1 MADQEKIK
9 NLFSFEKIASITSGK
24 PDYPDWFDEFKRL
37 STKNLMDQNL
47 PSIKDS
53 EWESTKI
60 NSLTKKLFNDDFNF
74 SHSANDLIVGDT
86 KKDPNK
92 ITISFSNGIYMC
104 SEELPS
110 HIKILSHIK
119 DKDKFRD
126 LLDIKKEN
134 NSSFSSTLN
143 SIILS
148 DLLLI
153 ETSSNQKVDTLIHII
168 NHASNQANLA
178 PRIEIRAATN
188 SSVKI
193 LEEVRTSNDS
203 IMNHVLRVNCQ
214 KNANIEFYK
223 VIQRQENSHYL
234 GTQDIEAS
242 ENAKI
247 KFFLWDFGGD
257 TSKTVTDTKLLGKK
271 SEINYSAL
279 FTPNKYLHSGN
290 QIKINHEASH
300 TKSKIKVRGVLND
313 HSSGVFYGKIKVK
326 ESVTKTSAFMENKN
340 LLLSDDASISSK
352 PILEIYNDDTECSHS
367 ATSGSIDKEKLFYL
381 KTRGIDEVEAKSFL
395 VNSFIEE
402 ISGEITNK
410 KIQDVFKKCLVQSG
424 QL

>member
-203 IMNHVLRVNCQ
+203 IMNHVLRVSCQ

-242 ENAKI
+242 ENARI

-410 KIQDVFKKCLVQSG
+410 KIQDVFKKYLVQSG

>member
-168 NHASNQANLA
+168 NHASNQTNLA

-242 ENAKI
+242 ENARI

>member
-168 NHASNQANLA
+168 NHASNEANLA

-242 ENAKI
+242 ENARI

-279 FTPNKYLHSGN
+279 FTPNKHLHSGN

-381 KTRGIDEVEAKSFL
+381 KTRGIDEVEAKNFL

>member
-168 NHASNQANLA
+168 NHASNQTNLA

-247 KFFLWDFGGD
+247 KFFLSDFGGD

>member
-168 NHASNQANLA
+168 NHASNQTNLA

-242 ENAKI
+242 ENARI

-313 HSSGVFYGKIKVK
+313 HSSGVVYGKIKVK
-326 ESVTKTSAFMENKN
+326 ESVTNTSAFMENKN

-410 KIQDVFKKCLVQSG
+410 KIQDVFKKYLVQSG

>member
-37 STKNLMDQNL
+37 STKNLMDQKL

-74 SHSANDLIVGDT
+74 SHSANDLIVGDI

-92 ITISFSNGIYMC
+92 ITINFSNGIYMC

-168 NHASNQANLA
+168 NHASNETNLA

-242 ENAKI
+242 ENARI

-410 KIQDVFKKCLVQSG
+410 KIQDVFKKYLVQSG

>member
-74 SHSANDLIVGDT
+74 SHSANDLIVGDI

-168 NHASNQANLA
+168 NHASNQTNLA

-242 ENAKI
+242 ENARI

-410 KIQDVFKKCLVQSG
+410 KIQDVFKKYLVQSG

>member
-74 SHSANDLIVGDT
+74 SHSANDLIVGDI

-119 DKDKFRD
+119 DKDQFRD

-153 ETSSNQKVDTLIHII
+153 ETSSNQKVDSLIHIV
-168 NHASNQANLA
+168 NHASNQSNLA
-178 PRIEIRAATN
+178 PRIEIRAESN

-193 LEEVRTSNDS
+193 LEEVKTSNDS

-242 ENAKI
+242 ENARI

-410 KIQDVFKKCLVQSG
+410 KIQDVFKKYLVQSG

>member
-9 NLFSFEKIASITSGK
+9 NLFSFEKISSIISGK
-24 PDYPDWFDEFKRL
+24 PDYPDWFDEFKLL
-37 STKNLMDQNL
+37 SAKDLMDQNL

-53 EWESTKI
+53 EWELTKI
-60 NSLTKKLFNDDFNF
+60 NSLTEKLFNNDFDT
-74 SHSANDLIVGDT
+74 SKRANDLINEDI
-86 KKDPNK
+86 KKDTNK
-92 ITISFSNGIYMC
+92 ITISFSHGIYTC

-110 HIKILSHIK
+110 HIKILSHIEN
-119 DKDKFRD
+119 KDKFRD

-134 NSSFSSTLN
+134 NSSFSSALN

-188 SSVKI
+188 SSVKVF
-193 LEEVRTSNDS
+193 EEVKTSNDS
-203 IMNHVLRVNCQ
+203 IMNHVLRIKCQ

-223 VIQRQENSHYL
+223 VIERQENSHYL
-234 GTQDIEAS
+234 GTQDIEAR
-242 ENAKI
+242 ENARI

-257 TSKTVTDTKLLGKK
+257 TSKTVTNTKLLGKK

-279 FTPNKYLHSGN
+279 FTPSKDLHSGN
-290 QIKINHEASH
+290 QIKINHEAND
-300 TKSKIKVRGVLND
+300 TKSNIKVRGVLHD

-381 KTRGIDEVEAKSFL
+381 KTRGIDEVKAKNFL
-395 VNSFIEE
+395 ISSFIEE
-402 ISGEITNK
+402 ISREITSK
-410 KIQDVFKKCLVQSG
+410 KIRYLFRKYLPENEKS
-424 QL
+424 